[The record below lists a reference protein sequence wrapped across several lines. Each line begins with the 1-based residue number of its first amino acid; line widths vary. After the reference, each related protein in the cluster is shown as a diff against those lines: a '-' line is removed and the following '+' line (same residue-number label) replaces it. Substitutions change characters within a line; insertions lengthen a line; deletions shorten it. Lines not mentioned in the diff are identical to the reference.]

1 MYIVVTKKWG
11 QWFYSCETYKV
22 VPRRKRTIIQIY
34 VYNIIV
40 CIQYLYVLTRFTV
53 VFSDEEKM
61 TSSTFDF
68 SDISTEEPDL
78 VEKHSDQDS
87 FIYGASE
94 RYEILVYVL
103 TVLMGLLFM
112 VSNFSYSRNG
122 KC

>member
-1 MYIVVTKKWG
+1 
-11 QWFYSCETYKV
+11 
-22 VPRRKRTIIQIY
+22 
-34 VYNIIV
+34 
-40 CIQYLYVLTRFTV
+40 
-53 VFSDEEKM
+53 M

>member
-1 MYIVVTKKWG
+1 M
-11 QWFYSCETYKV
+11 

-103 TVLMGLLFM
+103 TVLTGLLFM
-112 VSNFSYSRNG
+112 VSNFSYSRIG

>member
-1 MYIVVTKKWG
+1 M
-11 QWFYSCETYKV
+11 
-22 VPRRKRTIIQIY
+22 PRRKRTIIQIY

-78 VEKHSDQDS
+78 VEKLD
-87 FIYGASE
+87 
-94 RYEILVYVL
+94 LVDK
-103 TVLMGLLFM
+103 TTTPA
-112 VSNFSYSRNG
+112 R
-122 KC
+122 KCLDFWRVFC

>member
-1 MYIVVTKKWG
+1 M
-11 QWFYSCETYKV
+11 
-22 VPRRKRTIIQIY
+22 PRRKRTIIQIY

>member
-1 MYIVVTKKWG
+1 
-11 QWFYSCETYKV
+11 
-22 VPRRKRTIIQIY
+22 
-34 VYNIIV
+34 
-40 CIQYLYVLTRFTV
+40 
-53 VFSDEEKM
+53 M

-103 TVLMGLLFM
+103 TVLTGLLFM

>member
-1 MYIVVTKKWG
+1 M
-11 QWFYSCETYKV
+11 
-22 VPRRKRTIIQIY
+22 PRRKRTIIQIY

-68 SDISTEEPDL
+68 SGISTEEPDL

-103 TVLMGLLFM
+103 TVLTGLLFM